1 MRILSIDMEG
11 RGLPRSIPFATKPRA
26 NETKNWITVLSG
38 ENGTRKSVLLRLITS
53 AALNKSSYGT
63 SKKWSSSATLNTSG
77 PVRYVLAAS
86 GTYSDRFPQVVG
98 AQITR
103 PVSGFDLDNFSYFG
117 PRYAGNVAGRGRTA
131 AGLLLSILENPIVE
145 SERAKSVGAVL
156 QCLGYSATVHAIL
169 APRGG
174 IDDGARGAKNLRE
187 HIDKVMTNLRNSEA
201 AFAEDLRKFLG
212 QLDAESALKEVLYR
226 RDLVIELDVNGSTNV
241 KAHQWLIPYLKAG
254 MLNVVDLKFFP
265 SHVRLPSADEG
276 WSVDDLSSGQL
287 QMLNNLLN
295 LALCVKDDTLVLI
308 DEPENSLHPEWQ
320 RDYVSLLRRSL
331 ACAKKCHIVIATHSP
346 LVASGVRSSE
356 GSLIGLKRNEDDG
369 SLEIVPSET
378 VHGWLPST
386 VLEERFDME
395 TVRAPELSNAVA
407 AALELLK
414 TKGAD
419 KVRLRQ
425 ACGALKSLLKELPPD
440 DVIVPAIEAIIEL
453 GGA

>member
-11 RGLPRSIPFATKPRA
+11 RGLPRSIPFAAKPRA
-26 NETKNWITVLSG
+26 HETRNWITVLSG
-38 ENGTRKSVLLRLITS
+38 ENGTRKSVLLRLIVT
-53 AALNKSSYGT
+53 AALNKPSYGS
-63 SKKWSSSATLNTSG
+63 SKKWPSSATLKTSG

-131 AGLLLSILENPIVE
+131 AGLLLSMLENPVDE
-145 SERAKSVGAVL
+145 PERAKSVAAVL
-156 QCLGYSATVHAIL
+156 QCLGYSTKVHALL
-169 APRGG
+169 APRVGV
-174 IDDGARGAKNLRE
+174 DDGAEGAKNLRRYV
-187 HIDKVMTNLRNSEA
+187 DKTIANLRNSEA
-201 AFAEDLRKFLG
+201 AFAEDLRKFLKE
-212 QLDAESALKEVLYR
+212 LDAESALKEVLYT
-226 RDLVIELDVNGSTNV
+226 RDLVVELDVKGSV
-241 KAHQWLIPYLKAG
+241 EIRKQQRLIPFLKAG
-254 MLNVVDLKFFP
+254 MFNVVELKFF
-265 SHVRLPSADEG
+265 SAKEREPAADDG
-276 WSVDDLSSGQL
+276 VSVDDLSSGQL

-295 LALCVKDDTLVLI
+295 LALCIKDDTLVLI

-320 RDYVSLLRRSL
+320 RDYISLLRRSL
-331 ACAKKCHIVIATHSP
+331 ACAKRCHIVIATHSP
-346 LVASGVRSSE
+346 LVASGVKSSE

-369 SLEIVPSET
+369 SLEVVLSET

-395 TVRAPELSNAVA
+395 TVRAPELSKAVA
-407 AALELLK
+407 VALELLK

-419 KVRLRQ
+419 KNRLRQ
-425 ACGALKSLLKELPPD
+425 ACGALKELLRELPPD

-453 GGA
+453 GDA

>member
-11 RGLPRSIPFATKPRA
+11 RGLPRSIPFAAKPRA
-26 NETKNWITVLSG
+26 NETRNWITVLSG
-38 ENGTRKSVLLRLITS
+38 ENGTRKSVLLRLITG
-53 AALNKSSYGT
+53 AALNKPPYGT
-63 SKKWSSSATLNTSG
+63 SKKWSSSATLNTSS
-77 PVRYVLAAS
+77 PARYVLAAS

-103 PVSGFDLDNFSYFG
+103 PVSGFDLDNFAYFG

-145 SERAKSVGAVL
+145 PERAKSVAAVL
-156 QCLGYSATVHAIL
+156 QCLGYSAKVHALL

-174 IDDGARGAKNLRE
+174 ISDGANGAKNLRQ
-187 HIDKVMTNLRNSEA
+187 HVSKVIAYLRNSEA
-201 AFAEDLRKFLG
+201 AFADGLRTFLNE
-212 QLDAESALKEVLYR
+212 LDAESALKEVIFS
-226 RDLVIELDVNGSTNV
+226 RDLVFELNV
-241 KAHQWLIPYLKAG
+241 KGSAEVKMYQWLVPFLKAG
-254 MLNVVDLKFFP
+254 IFNVVELKFFP
-265 SHVRLPSADEG
+265 AQVRQPTADDG
-276 WSVDDLSSGQL
+276 VSVDDLSSGQL
-287 QMLNNLLN
+287 QMLNSLLN

-320 RDYVSLLRRSL
+320 RDYVSLLRRTL
-331 ACAKKCHIVIATHSP
+331 ACAKRCHVVIATHSP
-346 LVASGVRSSE
+346 LVASGVQSSE
-356 GSLIGLKRNEDDG
+356 GSLIGLKRSEEDG

-425 ACGALKSLLKELPPD
+425 ACGALKELLKELPPD
-440 DVIVPAIEAIIEL
+440 DVIAPAIEAIIEL
-453 GGA
+453 GEA

>member
-1 MRILSIDMEG
+1 
-11 RGLPRSIPFATKPRA
+11 
-26 NETKNWITVLSG
+26 
-38 ENGTRKSVLLRLITS
+38 
-53 AALNKSSYGT
+53 
-63 SKKWSSSATLNTSG
+63 LNTSG

-131 AGLLLSILENPIVE
+131 AGLLLSMLENPVDKP
-145 SERAKSVGAVL
+145 ERAKSVAAVL
-156 QCLGYSATVHAIL
+156 QCLGYSTTIHALL

-174 IDDGARGAKNLRE
+174 IDDGAEGAKSLRRYA
-187 HIDKVMTNLRNSEA
+187 DKVITNLRNSDA
-201 AFAEDLRKFLG
+201 VFAEDLRKFIKE
-212 QLDAESALKEVLYR
+212 LDAESALKEVLYV
-226 RDLVIELDVNGSTNV
+226 RDLVINLDLSGSDDV
-241 KAHQWLIPYLKAG
+241 KKNQWLIPYLRAG
-254 MLNVVDLKFFP
+254 LLNVVELEFFP
-265 SHVRLPSADEG
+265 SKKGPKTPDHAV
-276 WSVDDLSSGQL
+276 SVDDLSSGQL

-320 RDYVSLLRRSL
+320 RDYISLLRRSL

-346 LVASGVRSSE
+346 LVASGVRSAE
-356 GSLIGLKRNEDDG
+356 GSLIGLKRNDDDG
-369 SLEIVPSET
+369 SLEIVASET

-407 AALELLK
+407 ATLELLK

-419 KVRLRQ
+419 KNRLRQ
-425 ACGALKSLLKELPPD
+425 ACAALKELLRELPPD

-453 GGA
+453 GDA